1 MVGQIRHAMRDN
13 CHGEGRID
21 RCGEVVV
28 MRCVVHVPTTLDRA
42 TAWKV
47 LSTFRIVCVIT
58 TTLKDRRAIWRKK
71 ER

>member
-1 MVGQIRHAMRDN
+1 MVTRS
-13 CHGEGRID
+13 
-21 RCGEVVV
+21 
-28 MRCVVHVPTTLDRA
+28 VVHVPTTLDRA

-58 TTLKDRRAIWRKK
+58 TTLKERRAICTRK